1 MSKKSKQDKDEQP
14 SGQRQG
20 TAGEKGGDDSNKFN
34 LCATMRKVKCFWQ
47 THGGLSVIAS
57 IFLIVAVI
65 LFGIPLLLMVFSWF
79 DFPSSE
85 IILRVVLLIF
95 SVILVSSIIVFTKP
109 LPDFDN
115 KKDENDKK
123 TNECLDDAL
132 LYLRLKR
139 QWMVLSYS
147 FMIFSLVAAVLPFTL
162 DFMPDPEDGPE
173 YREYINKTIDKPITI
188 FLGCVLNK
196 NSKTNALSCYP
207 TSEVEPPVLS
217 WVIHIGGNLTALTP
231 YSKYKVEDLEDIK
244 NDISE
249 MMAKL
254 SEQKIAEE
262 NARIS
267 YEETRKEFEMLSKG
281 SEDVAAIESVKIK
294 LKNKKAELV
303 EANKV
308 VKDTQRDI
316 GYLRP
321 FLQGNAGF
329 GVTGGL
335 VVPFYLIVL
344 SMVGAAIS
352 LTRRIP
358 EYQKQAV
365 KGYVGTKDA
374 PYLPPRKLREYLV
387 FQILQFISA
396 PFLAVVAY
404 FAIEPSTTTATVAL
418 AFAAGFSSETV
429 LLWIRG
435 VVDKVR
441 PEVAPEV
448 QTGSVVGSIP
458 EMKGKKAAVIEKE
471 VSISIVGLHELR
483 AAFAD
488 DGQFV
493 IERVPGGEWALEV
506 ARYKKDKSVK
516 EIVFR
521 KITVLADKAVP
532 VLVEF
537 TVA

>member
-1 MSKKSKQDKDEQP
+1 MSNNSKQDKDEQP
-14 SGQRQG
+14 SGQQQG
-20 TAGEKGGDDSNKFN
+20 TAGGKGGDDSNKFN
-34 LCATMRKVKCFWQ
+34 WCVTMQKVKCFWQ

-85 IILRVVLLIF
+85 FILRVVLLIF

-109 LPDFDN
+109 LLVFEN
-115 KKDENDKK
+115 NKDENAEK
-123 TNECLDDAL
+123 TNECLDDKL

-139 QWMVLSYS
+139 QWMILSYS

-162 DFMPDPEDGPE
+162 DFMPDPEDGS
-173 YREYINKTIDKPITI
+173 EYIKYINNTIDKPITI
-188 FLGCVLNK
+188 FPGCVLDK
-196 NSKTNALSCYP
+196 NSITNALSCYP
-207 TSEVEPPVLS
+207 AGEGEPPVLS
-217 WVIHIGGNLTALTP
+217 WVLHIGGSLTALTP
-231 YSKYKVEDLEDIK
+231 SSNYKAKNLKDIETE
-244 NDISE
+244 IAV
-249 MMAKL
+249 MMANL
-254 SEQKIAEE
+254 DEQKKAEE
-262 NARIS
+262 NAREF
-267 YEETRKEFEMLSKG
+267 YEETSKELEGLSKDL
-281 SEDVAAIESVKIK
+281 ENAAEITSVRIK
-294 LKNKKAELV
+294 LEEAKAEMG
-303 EANKV
+303 EANEV
-308 VKDTQRDI
+308 VKNTQREI
-316 GYLRP
+316 GYLYP

-329 GVTGGL
+329 GVAGGL
-335 VVPFYLIVL
+335 VVPFYLVVL

-365 KGYVGTKDA
+365 EGYVGTKDA

-387 FQILQFISA
+387 FQIIQFISA

-404 FAIEPSTTTATVAL
+404 FAVEPTTTTATVAI

-441 PEVAPEV
+441 PEAAPEV
-448 QTGSVVGSIP
+448 ETGSVVGSIP
-458 EMKGKKAAVIEKE
+458 GMKGKEAAVIEKE
-471 VSISIVGLHELR
+471 VSISIVGQHGLR
-483 AAFAD
+483 AVFAD

-493 IERVPGGEWALEV
+493 IERVPDGEWALEV

-532 VLVEF
+532 VLIEF
-537 TVA
+537 AVT